1 VTGRGGAFSLAG
13 YLAREEAEAA
23 AALARTLEPGG
34 VLADLPGTLRDPIRH
49 TFEAGG
55 KRLRPI
61 LCTAAF
67 RACGG
72 EGDEIR
78 ELAVSLEL
86 IHAYSLMH
94 DDLPCMDDA
103 ALRRGQPTPHTV
115 FGERATLLAAGALI
129 PAAVLQ
135 AWRGSMALGL
145 ERELGARLVEAL
157 ALAAGGRGMVGGQAL
172 DLLGEGESLGIDELD
187 RLHRMKTGAL
197 LTGALRM
204 GGLAARAHAEAQEA
218 LEGYGS
224 RIGLAFQIADDV
236 LDATSDSATLGKD
249 PSDQE
254 LGKSTYVVLLGVEG
268 ARKAART
275 EARRAR
281 KALDRGGLRAPA
293 LHALADFVVARE
305 R

>member
-1 VTGRGGAFSLAG
+1 VTGLKRSFSLAG
-13 YLAREEAEAA
+13 YLAREEGEAA
-23 AALARTLEPGG
+23 ASLLRTLEPGG
-34 VLADLPGTLRDPIRH
+34 VLGALPGALQDPIRH

-72 EGDEIR
+72 EGDEIW

-103 ALRRGQPTPHTV
+103 GLRRGRPTPHTV
-115 FGERATLLAAGALI
+115 FGERATLLAAAALI

-135 AWRGSMALGL
+135 AWRGTKALGL
-145 ERELGARLVEAL
+145 EPEVGEGLVDAL
-157 ALAAGGRGMVGGQAL
+157 AHAAGAPGMVGGQAL
-172 DLLGEGESLGIDELD
+172 DLLGEGQSLDLDDLD
-187 RLHRMKTGAL
+187 RLHRMKTGA
-197 LTGALRM
+197 
-204 GGLAARAHAEAQEA
+204 QEA
-218 LEGYGS
+218 LEEYGT

-236 LDATSDSATLGKD
+236 LDATSDSATLGKA
-249 PSDQE
+249 PSDQD
-254 LGKSTYVVLLGVEG
+254 LGKSTYVALLGVEG
-268 ARKAART
+268 ARKAARREVR
-275 EARRAR
+275 EARRA
-281 KALDRGGLRAPA
+281 LDLGGLEAPA

>member
-1 VTGRGGAFSLAG
+1 VTGLKRSFSLAG
-13 YLAREEAEAA
+13 YLAREEGEAA
-23 AALARTLEPGG
+23 ASLLRTLEPGG
-34 VLADLPGTLRDPIRH
+34 VLGALPGALQDPIRH

-72 EGDEIR
+72 EGDEIW

-103 ALRRGQPTPHTV
+103 GLRRGRPTPHTV
-115 FGERATLLAAGALI
+115 FGERATLLAAAALI

-135 AWRGSMALGL
+135 AWRGARSLGL
-145 ERELGARLVEAL
+145 EPEVGEGLVDVL
-157 ALAAGGRGMVGGQAL
+157 AHAAGARGMVGGQAL
-172 DLLGEGESLGIDELD
+172 DLLGEGQSLGPDDLD

-204 GGLAARAHAEAQEA
+204 GGLAARARPRAQEA
-218 LEGYGS
+218 LEEYGT

-236 LDATSDSATLGKD
+236 LDATSDSATLGKA
-249 PSDQE
+249 PSDQD
-254 LGKSTYVVLLGVEG
+254 LGKSTYVALLGVEG
-268 ARKAART
+268 ARKAARR
-275 EARRAR
+275 EVRDARRA
-281 KALDRGGLRAPA
+281 LDVGGLEAPA